1 MVINFS
7 SVTLPQSENFKLHI
21 LLERNHEGNVIA
33 SVLEFPNTQV
43 EAPTTEQAV
52 QELKKLLSTR
62 LEKIEIIPLEIQLSQ
77 SEAENPWIKFAG
89 VFQDDAD
96 FAEIANNLRAERNA
110 VDED

>member
-7 SVTLPQSENFKLHI
+7 SVTQPQSEYLKLHI
-21 LLERNHEGNVIA
+21 LLERNNEGNVIA

-43 EAPTTEQAV
+43 EALTQEQAV

-62 LEKIEIIPLEIQLSQ
+62 LEKIEIIPVEIQFAK
-77 SEAENPWIKFAG
+77 SEAENPWMKFAG

-96 FAEIANNLRAERNA
+96 FAEIADNLRAERNA
-110 VDED
+110 IDED